1 MGLDMLYTAHTETR
15 GVNSLLGN
23 PRVYLTQED
32 YVMRLGK
39 RERIA
44 KRERLIALVARQER
58 IRAAGEPNGL
68 RANGTGPG
76 YRWPIHSKCR
86 LNPQRR
92 SLVTRKQG
100 LLDSLANK
108 KPTGARFVPK
118 IGTVRTSLWK
128 DANILLNDV

>member
-1 MGLDMLYTAHTETR
+1 
-15 GVNSLLGN
+15 
-23 PRVYLTQED
+23 
-32 YVMRLGK
+32 MRLGK

-44 KRERLIALVARQER
+44 KRERLEQLVLRQAR
-58 IRAAGEPNGL
+58 IKAAGEPNGL

-108 KPTGARFVPK
+108 KATGARFVPK

-128 DANILLNDV
+128 DANILLSK

>member
-1 MGLDMLYTAHTETR
+1 
-15 GVNSLLGN
+15 
-23 PRVYLTQED
+23 
-32 YVMRLGK
+32 MRLGK
-39 RERIA
+39 RERMA
-44 KRERLIALVARQER
+44 KKERLVALVARQER
-58 IRAAGEPNGL
+58 IRAVGEPNGL

-118 IGTVRTSLWK
+118 IGTVRSNLWK
-128 DANILLNDV
+128 DANILLEGD